1 MDEIGIAVW
10 LAAGYGVVLLGVA
23 YALDLLARRTSTNT
37 ARWRSGAFTYH
48 ADHDAWLCPEDQWLW
63 PHSFDPENRVMRYR
77 GSPAVCNSCPVKD
90 TCTSSSH
97 GREVSRGVDPWPAS
111 EAERFHRG
119 IACAVAVLGAV
130 WPLGM
135 MLDGGSPGELLV
147 LGGALAI
154 VAVGSWP
161 LWSHLRRSPAAFP
174 EHVKVERPDDA
185 AAGRAVAAAR
195 EARRRSGYG
204 SDRRRHSPGRTG
216 ARSGTGARTGAG
228 TPTRGGPVPVEI
240 GRRQPAGATAEAAV
254 AEGAVPTAAERDRFA
269 TRWGA
274 FEKAADGGELPGGWS
289 RRGEQ

>member
-1 MDEIGIAVW
+1 MGEVDIAVW
-10 LAAGYGVVLLGVA
+10 LAAGYGVALLGVA
-23 YALDLLARRTSTNT
+23 HALDLLARRTSSNT

-63 PHSFDPENRVMRYR
+63 PHAFDPENRVMRYR
-77 GSPAVCNSCPVKD
+77 ASPAVCNSCPVKD

-97 GREVSRGVDPWPAS
+97 GREVTRGVDPWPAS

-135 MLDGGSPGELLV
+135 MLDGGSAGELVV
-147 LGGALAI
+147 LGVALAV

-161 LWSHLRRSPAAFP
+161 LWSHLRRTPAAFP
-174 EHVKVERPDDA
+174 EHVRVEMPDDA
-185 AAGRAVAAAR
+185 AAARAVAAAR
-195 EARRRSGYG
+195 EARRRSGYA
-204 SDRRRHSPGRTG
+204 SDRRRRAPGT
-216 ARSGTGARTGAG
+216 
-228 TPTRGGPVPVEI
+228 GPVPVEI
-240 GRRQPAGATAEAAV
+240 GSRAPAP
-254 AEGAVPTAAERDRFA
+254 VPTTGAGEGDRFA

-289 RRGEQ
+289 RRGKR